1 MDSIVGTEGSLVVRF
16 IVAFVIVLAL
26 IGITFWLIRR
36 FGAARVGS
44 AAQRGRAPRLA
55 VIDAAAVDGRRRLVL
70 VRRDNV
76 EHLLMIGGPSDIVV
90 EQNIVR
96 AVPVNAPR
104 DLPAPRASGVS
115 EAPPR
120 AAAEPRAQTFE
131 DDAWPQ
137 QPEPPARPS
146 VTRPDLTLRTRAIEP
161 RQTEPRQTE
170 SRQAESRQAESRPL
184 EPRTFEPRPIEPRS
198 LEPRAFAEPP
208 IRPAPVVTPRSLD
221 PVPPPIAPAAEP
233 ADEPAPPDAALASMA
248 QRLEAALR
256 RPGAPEASRST
267 PPMTAP
273 PMTAEQRI
281 EAAFELPHSEQTSTA
296 PDLAPGQ
303 NGDKDKD
310 KGAKPKSVLDSL
322 EEEMASLLGR
332 PPEKT

>member
-1 MDSIVGTEGSLVVRF
+1 
-16 IVAFVIVLAL
+16 
-26 IGITFWLIRR
+26 
-36 FGAARVGS
+36 
-44 AAQRGRAPRLA
+44 
-55 VIDAAAVDGRRRLVL
+55 
-70 VRRDNV
+70 
-76 EHLLMIGGPSDIVV
+76 MIGGPSDIVV

-120 AAAEPRAQTFE
+120 AAAESQRAQPFE
-131 DDAWPQ
+131 DDAWPPQ
-137 QPEPPARPS
+137 QPEPPARPT
-146 VTRPDLTLRTRAIEP
+146 VTRPDLTLRPRAIEP
-161 RQTEPRQTE
+161 RQPE

-184 EPRTFEPRPIEPRS
+184 EPRAFEPRAIEPRT

-208 IRPAPVVTPRSLD
+208 VRPAPVVTPRSLD
-221 PVPPPIAPAAEP
+221 PVPPPIEP
-233 ADEPAPPDAALASMA
+233 ADEPAAPDAALASMA

-256 RPGAPEASRST
+256 RPGAPEAPRQT
-267 PPMTAP
+267 PPVTAP

-281 EAAFELPHSEQTSTA
+281 EAAFELPHSEPTSTA

-303 NGDKDKD
+303 NGEKDKD
-310 KGAKPKSVLDSL
+310 HKGAKPKSVLDSL